1 MGEASTEK
9 PAGTAS
15 LPAPLR
21 RERAIILT
29 LLLALAAVS
38 WLVLLRWRPGV
49 GGEEMMGPT
58 MGLGPL
64 LFLAVWG
71 VMMIAM
77 MFPTAAP
84 MILMFTRVQA
94 AKRNQ
99 GQTFVPTWVFV
110 AGYLIIWIAFGILI
124 YGVALAA
131 ERAMQGSAWL
141 SMNAAR
147 AGGALIVAA
156 GLYQLSP
163 LKRSCLAHCRTPLH
177 FVLTRWRD
185 GYQGALEM
193 GLRHGLYCLGCCWLL
208 FAILLPLGL
217 MYVGL
222 MALITLL
229 IFAEKSLPISP
240 HARVAAA
247 AALIAYGA
255 IVLVFPG
262 ALPTAMA
269 M

>member
-1 MGEASTEK
+1 MGEVRPEE
-9 PAGTAS
+9 PAAAAS

-21 RERAIILT
+21 RERALILL

-38 WLVLLRWRPGV
+38 WIALLRWEPGM

-58 MGLGPL
+58 MDLGPL
-64 LFLAVWG
+64 LFLTVWV
-71 VMMIAM
+71 VMMVAM

-84 MILMFTRVQA
+84 MILMFARVQA
-94 AKRNQ
+94 GKRVQ

-110 AGYLIIWIAFGILI
+110 AGYLIVWIAFGVLI
-124 YGVALAA
+124 YGVALIA
-131 ERAMQGSAWL
+131 ERAIQGSAWL

-147 AGGALIVAA
+147 LGGALIVLA

-163 LKRSCLAHCRTPLH
+163 LKRACLAHCRTPLH

-193 GLRHGLYCLGCCWLL
+193 GFRHGIYCLGCCWLL

-217 MYVGL
+217 MNVGL

-240 HARVAAA
+240 YARVAASV
-247 AALIAYGA
+247 ALVAYGA
-255 IVLVFPG
+255 LILVHPS
-262 ALPTAMA
+262 ALPTAMG